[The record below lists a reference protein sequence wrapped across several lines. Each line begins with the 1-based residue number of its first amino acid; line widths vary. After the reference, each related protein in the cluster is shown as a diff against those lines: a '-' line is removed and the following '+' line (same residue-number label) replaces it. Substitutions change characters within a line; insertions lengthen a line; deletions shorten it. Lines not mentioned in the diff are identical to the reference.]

1 MVDKF
6 VVSCHESHESHAISS
21 IQYSSV
27 QSSPNHVSYR
37 LMSSQLINRVIKLT
51 RSPTNRRGGGMSSGW
66 FICFIMG
73 IKKNKGKKKEQTD
86 QENKH
91 VAQGTGQYT

>member
-1 MVDKF
+1 
-6 VVSCHESHESHAISS
+6 
-21 IQYSSV
+21 
-27 QSSPNHVSYR
+27 
-37 LMSSQLINRVIKLT
+37 
-51 RSPTNRRGGGMSSGW
+51 MSSGW